1 MANYKIKDLQQAQ
14 TLNGAVALEIQDG
27 DSMSTFATLDQIA
40 EFLGNTTPVVLL
52 TKAGPIDDSYL
63 PDMSASEIAAAYDRI
78 VADPIHTVPV
88 VRIPDNGGQY
98 LVPSGY
104 GVHADTKAVI
114 GYYASQTYVLP
125 SSLTL
130 TSETFTLSRL
140 PYTASSMEWA
150 DLLNNTALPSGYLG
164 IDSDSTSEE
173 ISAAVGGVDAFRK
186 LCSKLLRRNCIVV
199 VSTDPAAA
207 NRSASIPVI
216 VDVKRS
222 VGLPLKITLEIEYIS
237 SGKYIAL
244 TITESGGTFS
254 ATRTS
259 VSVSDI
265 PVALAGKADLD
276 PATGFVKSSQIA
288 PLQGRQTGV
297 KTGNGCFFSD
307 DAQLLIDGNKT
318 FSVVFSH
325 NEYTKGAIH
334 LLFSDHDYSTLSKGI
349 YLYTIDD
356 YVYLIFCGKYLLN
369 DKIETGKVYQVIVT
383 VDKQGE
389 AVGYLNSIARNR
401 TSDFAAYTAPVGFS
415 LGGLKTGQLKYPGII
430 LGARLFNYA
439 LTASEVATLWNGG
452 EPERYMLPNYQ
463 RGPFSDVSLKNQSWT
478 NVSGKTTP
486 YDESTR
492 TVTYTDGGG
501 AMQDCY
507 TNANKMAAQRC
518 VYRLSVQIHGYTG
531 KGTLYIINNQKGVYA
546 TIDDDGLAVAYI
558 KDVEKGSLFFRGG
571 EGIIGSWNV
580 DDDLHVE
587 PIYCVAE
594 YIAAGLLADKWRD
607 TSGAGLDLPYV
618 PTATGG
624 TAVLDYQQSLLTP
637 SGSPLHDL
645 FVAAGAV
652 WDDTAK
658 SWTVADYTGI
668 DTPTMTKIYEQS
680 HNVLNGVDWTSKLLY
695 ATIPVNL
702 PPRADVTGYNGA
714 LTTARSAFAGS
725 TLEKAYIAVNDDTA
739 AGLID
744 CRNLFR
750 SCSKLKTVVGVI
762 LLSDSVAINTEVFAY
777 CPLLERVRIR
787 NLRSSLTFA
796 HSPLLSLESLQYLVE
811 NAGNT
816 AAITVTVHADVY
828 AKLTDPS
835 NAEWYAV
842 NAAAQARQIGFAA
855 TWGAFVEKDAATVGD
870 LAVYDKTAGAIR
882 FVKGAT
888 LSAAQLPESLTPLAV
903 VYARQG
909 DRVLIAQLDKP
920 GIATWAYRYEVALSG
935 FDLAAG
941 GTIVLRIASTYD
953 ISITYAAGISIAQLA
968 TQIDNTFKTY
978 KILNVTLSAY
988 DRGGW
993 SAEADETDGRV
1004 VISSRGYVET
1014 WTSID
1019 VVSGATLTRRADD
1032 RNYMVSLTGVLL
1044 DEGQTIEYIRRKN
1057 GVNDRKAG
1065 MNFDKFLQSQS
1076 VDGTTPTSNI
1086 PLGSATIVNQASFE
1100 TSEFCAELRAAYADY
1115 ASYLFGEH
1123 MAEYPSAYGAM
1134 LRDGRTNTAK
1144 IGRLRFTDIYGQSKP
1159 CYPAAAAALEYG
1171 VAVEGA
1177 TTGLE
1182 AGGWWLPSVEE
1193 LYLFMKDRVLAADDV
1208 ERDPVNR
1215 TLVRLGKAPVYGDT
1229 PLWTSCEGSY
1239 THAFMSFRQDGTM
1252 YSYIRCIGQYMIFIS
1267 SL

>member
-63 PDMSASEIAAAYDRI
+63 PDMPASEIAAAYDRI

-173 ISAAVGGVDAFRK
+173 ISAAVGGVDAFSK

-216 VDVKRS
+216 VDVNRS

-265 PVALAGKADLD
+265 PDALAGKADLD

-288 PLQGRQTGV
+288 PLEGHQTGV
-297 KTGNGCFFSD
+297 NTSDGNFRSTASALLFSGARTIAANFKTGHDVSGTQTIVATSGDIYGMILEFVNGNLVFRCRGAAPRVVTGIEPDTYYSVAGIYDGNEIVVYLNGGRVTSASNFSD
-307 DAQLLIDGNKT
+307 DLNLK
-318 FSVVFSH
+318 
-325 NEYTKGAIH
+325 YLAIGSS
-334 LLFSDHDYSTLSKGI
+334 FKGI
-349 YLYTIDD
+349 
-356 YVYLIFCGKYLLN
+356 
-369 DKIETGKVYQVIVT
+369 VI
-383 VDKQGE
+383 GC
-389 AVGYLNSIARNR
+389 
-401 TSDFAAYTAPVGFS
+401 
-415 LGGLKTGQLKYPGII
+415 
-430 LGARLFNYA
+430 RLFNYA
-439 LTASEVATLWNGG
+439 LTASEVVTLWNGG
-452 EPERYMLPNYQ
+452 EPERYMLP
-463 RGPFSDVSLKNQSWT
+463 L
-478 NVSGKTTP
+478 SG
-486 YDESTR
+486 EMR
-492 TVTYTDGGG
+492 T
-501 AMQDCY
+501 
-507 TNANKMAAQRC
+507 
-518 VYRLSVQIHGYTG
+518 
-531 KGTLYIINNQKGVYA
+531 
-546 TIDDDGLAVAYI
+546 GL
-558 KDVEKGSLFFRGG
+558 
-571 EGIIGSWNV
+571 
-580 DDDLHVE
+580 
-587 PIYCVAE
+587 VAE

-750 SCSKLKTVVGVI
+750 SCSKLKTVVGII
-762 LLSDSVAINTEVFAY
+762 LLSDSVAINTDVFAY

-828 AKLTDPS
+828 AKLTDSS

-882 FVKGAT
+882 FVKGET

-909 DRVLIAQLDKP
+909 DKVLIVSLDNV
-920 GIATWAYRYEVALSG
+920 ASELRWAASYEVALSG
-935 FDLAAG
+935 FDLATG
-941 GTIVLRIASTYD
+941 GTIVLRIGSETEV
-953 ISITYAAGISIAQLA
+953 SITYAAGGTLA
-968 TQIDNTFKTY
+968 DLVSATNTAFRT
-978 KILNVTLSAY
+978 TLAY
-988 DRGGW
+988 GSPLTSVDRGGW
-993 SAEADETDGRV
+993 AAV
-1004 VISSRGYVET
+1004 
-1014 WTSID
+1014 
-1019 VVSGATLTRRADD
+1019 ADD
-1032 RNYMVSLTGVLL
+1032 
-1044 DEGQTIEYIRRKN
+1044 
-1057 GVNDRKAG
+1057 
-1065 MNFDKFLQSQS
+1065 
-1076 VDGTTPTSNI
+1076 
-1086 PLGSATIVNQASFE
+1086 AS
-1100 TSEFCAELRAAYADY
+1100 
-1115 ASYLFGEH
+1115 
-1123 MAEYPSAYGAM
+1123 
-1134 LRDGRTNTAK
+1134 GRMT
-1144 IGRLRFTDIYGQSKP
+1144 
-1159 CYPAAAAALEYG
+1159 
-1171 VAVEGA
+1171 V
-1177 TTGLE
+1177 
-1182 AGGWWLPSVEE
+1182 
-1193 LYLFMKDRVLAADDV
+1193 
-1208 ERDPVNR
+1208 
-1215 TLVRLGKAPVYGDT
+1215 
-1229 PLWTSCEGSY
+1229 SY
-1239 THAFMSFRQDGTM
+1239 THLTLPTTSRV
-1252 YSYIRCIGQYMIFIS
+1252 
-1267 SL
+1267 

>member
-104 GVHADTKAVI
+104 GVHADTKAVV

-222 VGLPLKITLEIEYIS
+222 VGLPLKITLEIQCIS
-237 SGKYIAL
+237 SVKYSAL
-244 TITESGGTFS
+244 TSTESGGTFS

-276 PATGFVKSSQIA
+276 PATGFVESSQIA

-297 KTGNGCFFSD
+297 KTGNGGFVSTDPALCLST
-307 DAQLLIDGNKT
+307 AKT
-318 FSVVFSH
+318 LVVTFKCEGTPNSFLYFDHGGSNANLGVSIFIASNRLFCNIGPKTLVSFNPESGKLYQVVISFDKNGTSAGYMNSVKDR
-325 NEYTKGAIH
+325 ETT
-334 LLFSDHDYSTLSKGI
+334 DYSTITDPTHFCLGALSDGS
-349 YLYTIDD
+349 
-356 YVYLIFCGKYLLN
+356 G
-369 DKIETGKVYQVIVT
+369 
-383 VDKQGE
+383 
-389 AVGYLNSIARNR
+389 S
-401 TSDFAAYTAPVGFS
+401 FS
-415 LGGLKTGQLKYPGII
+415 GVI

-452 EPERYMLPNYQ
+452 EPERYMLP
-463 RGPFSDVSLKNQSWT
+463 L
-478 NVSGKTTP
+478 SG
-486 YDESTR
+486 EMR
-492 TVTYTDGGG
+492 T
-501 AMQDCY
+501 
-507 TNANKMAAQRC
+507 
-518 VYRLSVQIHGYTG
+518 
-531 KGTLYIINNQKGVYA
+531 
-546 TIDDDGLAVAYI
+546 GL
-558 KDVEKGSLFFRGG
+558 
-571 EGIIGSWNV
+571 
-580 DDDLHVE
+580 
-587 PIYCVAE
+587 VAE

-750 SCSKLKTVVGVI
+750 SCSKLKTVVGII
-762 LLSDSVAINTEVFAY
+762 LLSDSVAINTDVFAY

-828 AKLTDPS
+828 AKLTDSS

-882 FVKGAT
+882 FVKGET

-909 DRVLIAQLDKP
+909 DKVLIVSLDNV
-920 GIATWAYRYEVALSG
+920 ASELRWAASYEVALSG
-935 FDLAAG
+935 FDLATG
-941 GTIVLRIASTYD
+941 GTIVLRIGSETEV
-953 ISITYAAGISIAQLA
+953 SITYAAGGTLA
-968 TQIDNTFKTY
+968 DLVSATNTAFRT
-978 KILNVTLSAY
+978 TLAY
-988 DRGGW
+988 GSPLTSVDRGGW
-993 SAEADETDGRV
+993 AAVADDASGRMIITANGYMSWWATIT
-1004 VISSRGYVET
+1004 VI
-1014 WTSID
+1014 
-1019 VVSGATLTRRADD
+1019 SGATMTTRPENVD
-1032 RNYMVSLTGVLL
+1032 YQTTITSVLI
-1044 DEGQTIEYIRRKN
+1044 EGETEYIRRKN
-1057 GVNDRKAG
+1057 GVNATNVG
-1065 MNFDKFLQSQS
+1065 CNFAKFLQYRS
-1076 VDGTTPTSNI
+1076 VNGAVPTSNV

-1182 AGGWWLPSVEE
+1182 AGAWWLPSAEE
-1193 LYLFMKDRVLAADDV
+1193 VYLLMRDRVLVSTDV
-1208 ERDPVNR
+1208 EKDPVNR
-1215 TLVRLGKAPVYGDT
+1215 TLLRLSKATCYGT
-1229 PLWTSCEGSY
+1229 GYYPWTSCECNSSSVFIYNG
-1239 THAFMSFRQDGTM
+1239 TTGEDGNGNK
-1252 YSYIRCIGQYMIFIS
+1252 YSTRNVRPVS
-1267 SL
+1267 AL

>member
-104 GVHADTKAVI
+104 GVHADTKAVV

-276 PATGFVKSSQIA
+276 PATGFVESSQIA

-297 KTGNGCFFSD
+297 KTGNGGFVSTDPALCLSTAKTLVVTFKC
-307 DAQLLIDGNKT
+307 DGTPNSFLYFDHGGSNANLGVSIFIASNRLFCNIGPKT
-318 FSVVFSH
+318 LVSFNPESGKLYQVVISFDKNGTSAGYMNSVKDR
-325 NEYTKGAIH
+325 ETT
-334 LLFSDHDYSTLSKGI
+334 DYSTITDPTHFCLGALSDGS
-349 YLYTIDD
+349 
-356 YVYLIFCGKYLLN
+356 G
-369 DKIETGKVYQVIVT
+369 
-383 VDKQGE
+383 
-389 AVGYLNSIARNR
+389 S
-401 TSDFAAYTAPVGFS
+401 FS
-415 LGGLKTGQLKYPGII
+415 GVI

-439 LTASEVATLWNGG
+439 LTASEVVTLWNGG
-452 EPERYMLPNYQ
+452 EPERYMLP
-463 RGPFSDVSLKNQSWT
+463 L
-478 NVSGKTTP
+478 SG
-486 YDESTR
+486 EMR
-492 TVTYTDGGG
+492 T
-501 AMQDCY
+501 
-507 TNANKMAAQRC
+507 
-518 VYRLSVQIHGYTG
+518 
-531 KGTLYIINNQKGVYA
+531 
-546 TIDDDGLAVAYI
+546 GL
-558 KDVEKGSLFFRGG
+558 
-571 EGIIGSWNV
+571 
-580 DDDLHVE
+580 
-587 PIYCVAE
+587 VAE

-739 AGLID
+739 AG
-744 CRNLFR
+744 
-750 SCSKLKTVVGVI
+750 
-762 LLSDSVAINTEVFAY
+762 
-777 CPLLERVRIR
+777 
-787 NLRSSLTFA
+787 
-796 HSPLLSLESLQYLVE
+796 
-811 NAGNT
+811 
-816 AAITVTVHADVY
+816 
-828 AKLTDPS
+828 
-835 NAEWYAV
+835 
-842 NAAAQARQIGFAA
+842 
-855 TWGAFVEKDAATVGD
+855 
-870 LAVYDKTAGAIR
+870 
-882 FVKGAT
+882 
-888 LSAAQLPESLTPLAV
+888 
-903 VYARQG
+903 
-909 DRVLIAQLDKP
+909 
-920 GIATWAYRYEVALSG
+920 
-935 FDLAAG
+935 
-941 GTIVLRIASTYD
+941 
-953 ISITYAAGISIAQLA
+953 
-968 TQIDNTFKTY
+968 
-978 KILNVTLSAY
+978 
-988 DRGGW
+988 
-993 SAEADETDGRV
+993 
-1004 VISSRGYVET
+1004 
-1014 WTSID
+1014 
-1019 VVSGATLTRRADD
+1019 
-1032 RNYMVSLTGVLL
+1032 
-1044 DEGQTIEYIRRKN
+1044 
-1057 GVNDRKAG
+1057 
-1065 MNFDKFLQSQS
+1065 
-1076 VDGTTPTSNI
+1076 
-1086 PLGSATIVNQASFE
+1086 
-1100 TSEFCAELRAAYADY
+1100 
-1115 ASYLFGEH
+1115 
-1123 MAEYPSAYGAM
+1123 
-1134 LRDGRTNTAK
+1134 
-1144 IGRLRFTDIYGQSKP
+1144 
-1159 CYPAAAAALEYG
+1159 
-1171 VAVEGA
+1171 
-1177 TTGLE
+1177 
-1182 AGGWWLPSVEE
+1182 
-1193 LYLFMKDRVLAADDV
+1193 
-1208 ERDPVNR
+1208 
-1215 TLVRLGKAPVYGDT
+1215 
-1229 PLWTSCEGSY
+1229 
-1239 THAFMSFRQDGTM
+1239 
-1252 YSYIRCIGQYMIFIS
+1252 
-1267 SL
+1267 

>member
-104 GVHADTKAVI
+104 GVHADTKAVV

-276 PATGFVKSSQIA
+276 PATGFVESSQIA

-297 KTGNGCFFSD
+297 KTGNGGFVSTDPALCLST
-307 DAQLLIDGNKT
+307 AKT
-318 FSVVFSH
+318 LVVTFKCEGTPNSFLYFDHGGSNANLGVSIFIASNRLFCNIGPKTLVSFNPESGKLYQVVISVDKNGTSAGYMNSVKDR
-325 NEYTKGAIH
+325 ETT
-334 LLFSDHDYSTLSKGI
+334 DYSTITDPTHFCLGALSDGS
-349 YLYTIDD
+349 
-356 YVYLIFCGKYLLN
+356 G
-369 DKIETGKVYQVIVT
+369 
-383 VDKQGE
+383 
-389 AVGYLNSIARNR
+389 S
-401 TSDFAAYTAPVGFS
+401 FS
-415 LGGLKTGQLKYPGII
+415 GVI

-452 EPERYMLPNYQ
+452 EPERYMLP
-463 RGPFSDVSLKNQSWT
+463 L
-478 NVSGKTTP
+478 SG
-486 YDESTR
+486 EMR
-492 TVTYTDGGG
+492 T
-501 AMQDCY
+501 
-507 TNANKMAAQRC
+507 
-518 VYRLSVQIHGYTG
+518 
-531 KGTLYIINNQKGVYA
+531 
-546 TIDDDGLAVAYI
+546 GL
-558 KDVEKGSLFFRGG
+558 
-571 EGIIGSWNV
+571 
-580 DDDLHVE
+580 
-587 PIYCVAE
+587 VAE

-750 SCSKLKTVVGVI
+750 SCSKLKTVVGII
-762 LLSDSVAINTEVFAY
+762 LLSDSVAINTDVFAY

-828 AKLTDPS
+828 AKLTDSS

-882 FVKGAT
+882 FVKGET

-909 DRVLIAQLDKP
+909 DKVLIVSLDNV
-920 GIATWAYRYEVALSG
+920 ASELRWAASYEVALSG
-935 FDLAAG
+935 FDLATG
-941 GTIVLRIASTYD
+941 GTIVLRIGSETEV
-953 ISITYAAGISIAQLA
+953 SITYAAGGTLA
-968 TQIDNTFKTY
+968 DLVSATNTAFRT
-978 KILNVTLSAY
+978 TLAY
-988 DRGGW
+988 GSPLTSVDRGGW
-993 SAEADETDGRV
+993 AAVADDASGRMIITANGYMSWWATIT
-1004 VISSRGYVET
+1004 VI
-1014 WTSID
+1014 
-1019 VVSGATLTRRADD
+1019 SGATMTTRPENVD
-1032 RNYMVSLTGVLL
+1032 YQTTITSVLI
-1044 DEGQTIEYIRRKN
+1044 EGETEYIRRKN
-1057 GVNDRKAG
+1057 GVNATNVG
-1065 MNFDKFLQSQS
+1065 CNFAKFLQYRS
-1076 VDGTTPTSNI
+1076 VNGAVPTSNV

-1182 AGGWWLPSVEE
+1182 AGAWWLPSAEE
-1193 LYLFMKDRVLAADDV
+1193 VYLLMRDRVLVSTDV
-1208 ERDPVNR
+1208 EKDPVNR
-1215 TLVRLGKAPVYGDT
+1215 TLLRLSKATCYGT
-1229 PLWTSCEGSY
+1229 GYYPWTSCECNSSSVFIYNG
-1239 THAFMSFRQDGTM
+1239 TTGEDGNGNK
-1252 YSYIRCIGQYMIFIS
+1252 YSTRNVRPVS
-1267 SL
+1267 AL

>member
-63 PDMSASEIAAAYDRI
+63 PDMPASEIAAAYDRI

-276 PATGFVKSSQIA
+276 PATGFVESSQIA

-297 KTGNGCFFSD
+297 KTGNGGFVSTDPALCLST
-307 DAQLLIDGNKT
+307 AKT
-318 FSVVFSH
+318 LVVTFKCEGTPNSFLYFDHGGSNANLGVSIFIASNRLFCNIGPKTLVSFNPESGKLYQVVISFDKNGTSAGYMNSVKDR
-325 NEYTKGAIH
+325 ETT
-334 LLFSDHDYSTLSKGI
+334 DYSTITDPTHFCLGALSDGS
-349 YLYTIDD
+349 
-356 YVYLIFCGKYLLN
+356 G
-369 DKIETGKVYQVIVT
+369 
-383 VDKQGE
+383 
-389 AVGYLNSIARNR
+389 S
-401 TSDFAAYTAPVGFS
+401 FS
-415 LGGLKTGQLKYPGII
+415 GVI

-452 EPERYMLPNYQ
+452 EPERYMLP
-463 RGPFSDVSLKNQSWT
+463 L
-478 NVSGKTTP
+478 SG
-486 YDESTR
+486 EMR
-492 TVTYTDGGG
+492 T
-501 AMQDCY
+501 
-507 TNANKMAAQRC
+507 
-518 VYRLSVQIHGYTG
+518 
-531 KGTLYIINNQKGVYA
+531 
-546 TIDDDGLAVAYI
+546 GL
-558 KDVEKGSLFFRGG
+558 
-571 EGIIGSWNV
+571 
-580 DDDLHVE
+580 
-587 PIYCVAE
+587 VAE

-750 SCSKLKTVVGVI
+750 SCSKLKTVVGII
-762 LLSDSVAINTEVFAY
+762 LLSDSVAINTDVFAY

-828 AKLTDPS
+828 AKLTDSS

-882 FVKGAT
+882 FVKGET

-909 DRVLIAQLDKP
+909 DKVLIVSLDNV
-920 GIATWAYRYEVALSG
+920 ASELRWAASYEVALSG
-935 FDLAAG
+935 FDLATG
-941 GTIVLRIASTYD
+941 GTIVLRIGSETEV
-953 ISITYAAGISIAQLA
+953 SITYAAGGTLA
-968 TQIDNTFKTY
+968 DLVSATNTAFRT
-978 KILNVTLSAY
+978 TLAY
-988 DRGGW
+988 GSPLTSVDRGGW
-993 SAEADETDGRV
+993 AAVADDASGRMIITANGYMSWWATIT
-1004 VISSRGYVET
+1004 VI
-1014 WTSID
+1014 
-1019 VVSGATLTRRADD
+1019 SGATMTTRPENVD
-1032 RNYMVSLTGVLL
+1032 YQTTITSVLI
-1044 DEGQTIEYIRRKN
+1044 EGETEYIRRKN
-1057 GVNDRKAG
+1057 GVNATNVG
-1065 MNFDKFLQSQS
+1065 CNFAKFLQYRS
-1076 VDGTTPTSNI
+1076 VNGAVPTSNV

-1182 AGGWWLPSVEE
+1182 AGAWWLPSAEE
-1193 LYLFMKDRVLAADDV
+1193 VYLLMRDRVLVSTDV
-1208 ERDPVNR
+1208 EKDPVNR
-1215 TLVRLGKAPVYGDT
+1215 TLLRLSKATCYGT
-1229 PLWTSCEGSY
+1229 GYYPWTSCECNSSSVFIYNG
-1239 THAFMSFRQDGTM
+1239 TTGEDGNGNK
-1252 YSYIRCIGQYMIFIS
+1252 YSTRNVRPVS
-1267 SL
+1267 AL

>member
-104 GVHADTKAVI
+104 GVHADTKAVV

-276 PATGFVKSSQIA
+276 PATGFVESSQIA

-297 KTGNGCFFSD
+297 KTGNGGFVSTDPALCLST
-307 DAQLLIDGNKT
+307 AKT
-318 FSVVFSH
+318 LVVTFKCEGTPNSFLYFDHGGSNANLGVSIFIASNRLFCNIGPKTLVSFNPESGKLYQVVISFDKNGTSAGYMNSVKDR
-325 NEYTKGAIH
+325 ETT
-334 LLFSDHDYSTLSKGI
+334 DYSTITDPTHFCLGALSDGS
-349 YLYTIDD
+349 
-356 YVYLIFCGKYLLN
+356 G
-369 DKIETGKVYQVIVT
+369 
-383 VDKQGE
+383 
-389 AVGYLNSIARNR
+389 S
-401 TSDFAAYTAPVGFS
+401 FS
-415 LGGLKTGQLKYPGII
+415 GVI
-430 LGARLFNYA
+430 LGARRFNYA

-452 EPERYMLPNYQ
+452 EPERYMLP
-463 RGPFSDVSLKNQSWT
+463 L
-478 NVSGKTTP
+478 SG
-486 YDESTR
+486 EMR
-492 TVTYTDGGG
+492 T
-501 AMQDCY
+501 
-507 TNANKMAAQRC
+507 
-518 VYRLSVQIHGYTG
+518 
-531 KGTLYIINNQKGVYA
+531 
-546 TIDDDGLAVAYI
+546 GL
-558 KDVEKGSLFFRGG
+558 
-571 EGIIGSWNV
+571 
-580 DDDLHVE
+580 
-587 PIYCVAE
+587 VAE

-750 SCSKLKTVVGVI
+750 SCSKLKTVVGII
-762 LLSDSVAINTEVFAY
+762 LLSDSVAINTDVFAY

-828 AKLTDPS
+828 AKLTDSS

-882 FVKGAT
+882 FVKGET

-909 DRVLIAQLDKP
+909 DKVLIVSLDNV
-920 GIATWAYRYEVALSG
+920 ASELRWAASYEVALSG
-935 FDLAAG
+935 FDLATG
-941 GTIVLRIASTYD
+941 GTIVLRIGSETEV
-953 ISITYAAGISIAQLA
+953 SITYAAGGTLA
-968 TQIDNTFKTY
+968 DLVSATNTAFRT
-978 KILNVTLSAY
+978 TLAY
-988 DRGGW
+988 GSPLTSVDRGGW
-993 SAEADETDGRV
+993 AAVADDASGRMIITANGYMSWWATIT
-1004 VISSRGYVET
+1004 VI
-1014 WTSID
+1014 
-1019 VVSGATLTRRADD
+1019 SGATMTTRPENVD
-1032 RNYMVSLTGVLL
+1032 YQTTITSVLI
-1044 DEGQTIEYIRRKN
+1044 EGETEYIRRKN
-1057 GVNDRKAG
+1057 GVNATNVG
-1065 MNFDKFLQSQS
+1065 CNFAKFLQYRS
-1076 VDGTTPTSNI
+1076 VNGAVPTSNV

-1182 AGGWWLPSVEE
+1182 AGAWWLPSAEE
-1193 LYLFMKDRVLAADDV
+1193 VYLLMRDRVLVSTDV
-1208 ERDPVNR
+1208 EKDPVNR
-1215 TLVRLGKAPVYGDT
+1215 TLLRLSKATCYGT
-1229 PLWTSCEGSY
+1229 GYYPWTSCECNSSSVFIYNG
-1239 THAFMSFRQDGTM
+1239 TTGEDGNGNK
-1252 YSYIRCIGQYMIFIS
+1252 YSTRNVRPVS
-1267 SL
+1267 AL